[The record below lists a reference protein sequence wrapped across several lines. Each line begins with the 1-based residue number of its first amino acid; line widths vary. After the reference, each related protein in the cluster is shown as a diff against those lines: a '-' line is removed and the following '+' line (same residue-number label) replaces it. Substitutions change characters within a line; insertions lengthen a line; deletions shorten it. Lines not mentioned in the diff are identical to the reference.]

1 MNDEEKLYTETEL
14 NSIMYE
20 HDKQWFELKNKS
32 ERRHFIIILILLCFI
47 IGFFTFKEIM
57 YYKYPAVKSQITIT
71 DTNGIVQDIKQGSEE

>member
-20 HDKQWFELKNKS
+20 HDKKWFELKNKS

-57 YYKYPAVKSQITIT
+57 YYKYPSVKSQITIT